1 MNTQEYIEKVK
12 TQTNDEYE
20 VLGEYINCDT
30 PIEMKHKVCG
40 YVWNTTTPYCF
51 TRKNKPN
58 RCPQCS
64 KNRRVSNSVLPFNDF
79 IQKIKECNKEKF
91 DVIGEYISGAKPL
104 LIKHKKCGCE
114 FEISKASRLIYS
126 KVLCPECEKP
136 KYRKHEST
144 QWFKD
149 RIYELCE
156 DEYELIGDFHGV
168 DNYVTLK
175 HNICGNI
182 YSSTIGSSFLSGT
195 RCPFCNESKGEKS
208 IQKFLNEF
216 NIDYE
221 QQKTFD
227 DLHKSKIGQSL
238 SYDFYLPKYNLLIE
252 YQGEQHDHPVKY
264 SKNMTDAIAEKRF
277 DKQKENDEKKKDYAE
292 KNNIELL
299 EIWYWDYNNIKD
311 ILRRTLNV

>member
-64 KNRRVSNSVLPFNDF
+64 KNRRVSNSVLQFNDF

-126 KVLCPECEKP
+126 KVLCPECEEP

-149 RIYELCE
+149 RI
-156 DEYELIGDFHGV
+156 
-168 DNYVTLK
+168 
-175 HNICGNI
+175 
-182 YSSTIGSSFLSGT
+182 
-195 RCPFCNESKGEKS
+195 
-208 IQKFLNEF
+208 
-216 NIDYE
+216 
-221 QQKTFD
+221 
-227 DLHKSKIGQSL
+227 
-238 SYDFYLPKYNLLIE
+238 
-252 YQGEQHDHPVKY
+252 
-264 SKNMTDAIAEKRF
+264 
-277 DKQKENDEKKKDYAE
+277 
-292 KNNIELL
+292 
-299 EIWYWDYNNIKD
+299 
-311 ILRRTLNV
+311 